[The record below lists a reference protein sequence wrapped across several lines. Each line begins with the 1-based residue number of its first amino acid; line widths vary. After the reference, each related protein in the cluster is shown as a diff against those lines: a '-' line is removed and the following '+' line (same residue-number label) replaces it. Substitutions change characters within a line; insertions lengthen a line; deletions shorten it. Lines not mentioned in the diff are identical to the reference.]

1 MSADAPPLQQALH
14 RLYSDHH
21 GWLFIWL
28 RRKLGCAHNAAD
40 LAQDTFVRIIASR
53 DALAAMR
60 EPRAYL
66 ATTAKRLIIDRSRR
80 RQLEEA
86 YLHELTL
93 TAEVLAEAGFRSPE
107 QIHETLEALEQIAF
121 VLEGLSEKAHQ
132 VFLMYFLE
140 DCNQA
145 EIARR
150 QGISERMV
158 RKYLTQAL
166 AHCSQALDV

>member
-14 RLYSDHH
+14 RLYRDHH

-93 TAEVLAEAGFRSPE
+93 TAAVLAEAGFRSPA

-132 VFLMYFLE
+132 IFLMYFLE